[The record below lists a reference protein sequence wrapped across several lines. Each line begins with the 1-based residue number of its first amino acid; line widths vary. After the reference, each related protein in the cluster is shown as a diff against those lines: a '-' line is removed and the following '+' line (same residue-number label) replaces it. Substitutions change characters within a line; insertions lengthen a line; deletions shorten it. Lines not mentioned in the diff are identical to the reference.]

1 VDALERAER
10 RAVVG
15 EDLVAL
21 GGGEEATELD
31 RALDGDLGRRTT
43 LGVPLTSVAVQSPHS
58 EKLSFDQGGAFMRK
72 TRRDVEQYL
81 IRRRTRTSGA
91 PQLYAKTA
99 VAFALT
105 LAAWLGLVVARPGL
119 GLGFVCLAGLVL
131 GSIITAFCVQHD
143 ANHGAYFRTRRA
155 NHLMGWTADALLGF
169 SSYTW
174 RVKHNVAHH
183 TYTNVKGYDDDID
196 QTPFLRL
203 APAQEPKPWYRLQWL
218 YVWPLYSLMVLRWQT
233 GGDLAALVR
242 GRIGHSA
249 VRAPRRWDV
258 LGLVGGKAV
267 FVGWALVAPL
277 LVYPWWVVLAGYA
290 GFMMAVSL
298 VAATTFQL
306 AHSVEGADTA
316 TPDEVASASRPWAV
330 HQVETTVDLCPR
342 NPLLTWAARRP
353 ELPDRA
359 SPVPAGAAHALR
371 AHRCDRAAQL
381 RATRDPLHVAT
392 VAAGGAARACA
403 APAGDGAPG
412 RAGRDRDGLGGR
424 SGDRVKGVK
433 TRIPR

>member
-1 VDALERAER
+1 M
-10 RAVVG
+10 
-15 EDLVAL
+15 
-21 GGGEEATELD
+21 
-31 RALDGDLGRRTT
+31 
-43 LGVPLTSVAVQSPHS
+43 TSVAVQSPHS
-58 EKLSFDQGGAFMRK
+58 EKLSFDQGGAFMRE

-81 IRRRTRTSGA
+81 SRRRTRTSGA
-91 PQLYAKTA
+91 LQLYAQTV

-119 GLGFVCLAGLVL
+119 GLGLVCLAGLVL

-183 TYTNVKGYDDDID
+183 TYTNVEGYDDDID
-196 QTPFLRL
+196 QAPFLRL

-242 GRIGHSA
+242 GRIGRSA

-290 GFMMAVSL
+290 AFTMAVSL

-316 TPDEVASASRPWAV
+316 TPDEVAIASRPWAV
-330 HQVETTVDLCPR
+330 HQVETTVDFCPR
-342 NPLLTWAARRP
+342 NPVLTWLLGGLNFQIEHHLFPRVQHTHYAHIAAIVQRNCARHGIRYTSQP
-353 ELPDRA
+353 SLRA
-359 SPVPAGAAHALR
+359 ALR
-371 AHRCDRAAQL
+371 AHARHL
-381 RATRDPLHVAT
+381 RAMGRLGVA
-392 VAAGGAARACA
+392 VEIEMG
-403 APAGDGAPG
+403 
-412 RAGRDRDGLGGR
+412 
-424 SGDRVKGVK
+424 
-433 TRIPR
+433 